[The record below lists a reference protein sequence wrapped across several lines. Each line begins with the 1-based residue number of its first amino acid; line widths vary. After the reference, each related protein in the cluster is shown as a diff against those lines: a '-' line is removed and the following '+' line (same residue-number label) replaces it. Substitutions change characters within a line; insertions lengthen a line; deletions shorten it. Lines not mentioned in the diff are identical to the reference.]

1 MQGNVYAMLPV
12 LTRARPEEVAVDLH
26 IHALYLALIVLVWI
40 AAYHV
45 AYWLVA
51 LARDPSL
58 VCWSVGPFGVSV
70 VSLRRPPTRRLVT
83 QFAVAAVVLAVLS
96 YVSLYLLVPPP
107 IAGLGRTFAA
117 QVVTIAI
124 PVVLITFARLFGVAR
139 DHRYPLWGE
148 ARVLTGVQRSLAT
161 GARIHFTPRGR
172 VFLRERFGAT
182 PHEFLRMVRY

>member
-1 MQGNVYAMLPV
+1 M
-12 LTRARPEEVAVDLH
+12 DLH
-26 IHALYLALIVLVWI
+26 IHTLYLAFIVLVWI

-51 LARDPSL
+51 LARDPAL

-70 VSLRRPPTRRLVT
+70 VSLRRPPARRVLA
-83 QFAVAAVVLAVLS
+83 QFAIAAIVLAIFS
-96 YVSLYLLVPPP
+96 YVSLYLLEPAPV
-107 IAGLGRTFAA
+107 AGLGRTFAA
-117 QVVTIAI
+117 QVVTVAI
-124 PVVLITFARLFGVAR
+124 PVLLVTFIRLFGVAR

-161 GARIHFTPRGR
+161 GARIYFTPRGR
-172 VFLRERFGAT
+172 AFLRERFGAT

>member
-1 MQGNVYAMLPV
+1 M
-12 LTRARPEEVAVDLH
+12 DLH

-40 AAYHV
+40 AIYHV

-51 LARDPSL
+51 LARDPAL
-58 VCWSVGPFGVSV
+58 VCWSVGPFGMSV
-70 VSLRRPPTRRLVT
+70 VSLRKPPTSRVVAQL
-83 QFAVAAVVLAVLS
+83 FVAALVLTFFT
-96 YVSLYLLVPPP
+96 YVSLYRLVPPP
-107 IAGLGRTFAA
+107 ITGLGMTVSA

-124 PVVLITFARLFGVAR
+124 PVILISGARLLAVAR

-161 GARIHFTPRGR
+161 GARVYFTPRGR
-172 VFLRERFGAT
+172 AFLRERFDAT